1 MIKTTL
7 LIAGVSVLAL
17 LTTISAMIRLL
28 SMLPIN
34 QITSPLVQAEH
45 HKNRGAAL
53 DPPSIF
59 FIELKENSI

>member
-1 MIKTTL
+1 
-7 LIAGVSVLAL
+7 
-17 LTTISAMIRLL
+17 
-28 SMLPIN
+28 MLPIN